1 MNAGSKAFRRLRE
14 GPLLEWAAVQERF
27 HMCFVKPS
35 DRQDLEVLEAKNLEE
50 QHLQRLR
57 QQRLPKE
64 LRNWMRSE
72 ARAHVDAE
80 RAA

>member
-1 MNAGSKAFRRLRE
+1 
-14 GPLLEWAAVQERF
+14 
-27 HMCFVKPS
+27 MCFVKPS